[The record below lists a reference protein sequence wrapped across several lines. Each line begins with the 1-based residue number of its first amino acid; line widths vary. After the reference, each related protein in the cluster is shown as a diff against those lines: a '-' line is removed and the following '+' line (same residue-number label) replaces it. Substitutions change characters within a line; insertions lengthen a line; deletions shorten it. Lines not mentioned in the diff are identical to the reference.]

1 MLTVDVTS
9 IREHAAELKNLAE
22 EYETTTMNIALEVN
36 NMDPEG
42 WHDDNSASFFAEAAK
57 QKIEIQK
64 LVSSI
69 ELISEKYDTI
79 ADLTVSIDS
88 SIRTVFCDGSF
99 QSSVKSKYDASI
111 NKINSVLSRLQGC
124 STYFCTSGERSA
136 INSAKNSLSRA
147 ITKLKNSSEKVDKLF
162 TELKQLEKTIKSL
175 LTGMN
180 VETASEIDLSSFM
193 R

>member
-79 ADLTVSIDS
+79 ADLTV
-88 SIRTVFCDGSF
+88 
-99 QSSVKSKYDASI
+99 
-111 NKINSVLSRLQGC
+111 
-124 STYFCTSGERSA
+124 
-136 INSAKNSLSRA
+136 
-147 ITKLKNSSEKVDKLF
+147 
-162 TELKQLEKTIKSL
+162 
-175 LTGMN
+175 
-180 VETASEIDLSSFM
+180 
-193 R
+193 